1 MSSFHSLLDGF
12 ASALT
17 LSNLGFGL
25 LGTFLGTLVGVLPG
39 IGPALAIALLLPIT
53 YTVSPA
59 SALIMFAAIYYG
71 AMYGGSTT
79 SILLN
84 TPGESGSVMTALEGN
99 KMARNGRAGAALATA
114 AIGSFVAGTIATAIL
129 AFTAP
134 SIADLAIKV
143 GAADYVAL
151 MLVAFTTVSS
161 LLGSSQIRG
170 FISLAVGLVLG
181 LIGADLQSGL
191 ARLTFGNQS
200 AVEGIET
207 VPVIVAIFALGEAL
221 YIASRFKE
229 EGWKILPMKG
239 KALMTRDD
247 WKRSW
252 MPWLRGTAI
261 GFPLGVIPA
270 GGSEVPTF
278 LSYAV
283 EKNLTKHPEEFGHGA
298 IEGVAGPE
306 AANNAN
312 AAGALV
318 PLLALGLPTSATAA
332 VILVAFQTY
341 QIQPGP
347 TLFLTNGALI
357 WTLIASL
364 FIGNTLLLVLNLPL
378 VRVWVQLLKV
388 PRPYLF
394 AGITIFALLGSYA
407 LNTSTFDVQVAIAIG
422 IVGFLFRRYG
432 MPITPLIL
440 GLILGPNLE
449 LQFRRALQISA
460 GDYGTLYATPLSKVL
475 YLVLIVVILGPSLWG
490 LRKKIANRKGHVS
503 K

>member
-1 MSSFHSLLDGF
+1 MSSFNSLIDGF

-84 TPGESGSVMTALEGN
+84 TPGESGSVITALEGN
-99 KMARNGRAGAALATA
+99 KMARRGPAGAALATA

-134 SIADLAIKV
+134 SIADMAIKV

-161 LLGSSQIRG
+161 LLGASQIRG
-170 FISLAVGLVLG
+170 FIALAVGLVLG

-191 ARLTFGNQS
+191 SRLTFGNQA

-207 VPVIVAIFALGEAL
+207 VPVIVSIFALGEAL

-229 EGWKILPMKG
+229 LGWNIIPMKG
-239 KALMTRDD
+239 KAFMTRDD

-252 MPWLRGTAI
+252 KPWLRGTAL

-278 LSYAV
+278 LSYSI
-283 EKNLTKHPEEFGHGA
+283 EKKLSKHPEEFGKGA

-364 FIGNTLLLVLNLPL
+364 FIGNALLLILNLPL
-378 VRVWVQLLKV
+378 VKLWVQLLKI

-394 AGITIFALLGSYA
+394 AGIVTFAMLGAYA
-407 LNTSTFDVQVAIAIG
+407 LNASTFDVQVAIAIG
-422 IVGFLFRRYG
+422 IVGFLFRRFG

-460 GDYGTLYATPLSKVL
+460 GDYGTLWASPLSKVL
-475 YLVLIVVILGPSLWG
+475 YAVLILALFTPVITKVMKKV
-490 LRKKIANRKGHVS
+490 RKDANA
-503 K
+503 

>member
-1 MSSFHSLLDGF
+1 MF
-12 ASALT
+12 AS
-17 LSNLGFGL
+17 
-25 LGTFLGTLVGVLPG
+25 
-39 IGPALAIALLLPIT
+39 
-53 YTVSPA
+53 
-59 SALIMFAAIYYG
+59 IYYG

-99 KMARNGRAGAALATA
+99 KMARRGRAGAALATA
-114 AIGSFVAGTIATAIL
+114 AIGSFIAGSIATLIL
-129 AFTAP
+129 AFTTP

-143 GAADYVAL
+143 GAAEYVAL
-151 MLVAFTTVSS
+151 MLVAFGTVSS

-181 LIGADLQSGL
+181 LVGADLQSGL
-191 ARLTFGNQS
+191 SRLTFGNQA

-207 VPVIVAIFALGEAL
+207 VPVIVSIFALGEAL
-221 YIASRFKE
+221 YIASRFKDT
-229 EGWKILPMKG
+229 GWDIIPMKG

-252 MPWLRGTAI
+252 KPWIRGTFL
-261 GFPLGVIPA
+261 GFPLGVVPA
-270 GGSEVPTF
+270 GGSEIPTF
-278 LSYAV
+278 LSYSL
-283 EKNLTKHPEEFGHGA
+283 EKKLSKHKDEFGHGA

-364 FIGNTLLLVLNLPL
+364 FIGNTLLLILNLPL
-378 VRVWVQLLKV
+378 VRLWVQLLRI

-394 AGITIFALLGSYA
+394 GGIVTFALLGAYA

-422 IVGFLFRRYG
+422 ILGFLFRRFG
-432 MPITPLIL
+432 LPITPLIL

-449 LQFRRALQISA
+449 LQFRRALQLSA
-460 GDYGTLYATPLSKVL
+460 GDYSTLWASPLSKIL
-475 YLVLIVVILGPSLWG
+475 YGVLILSLLTPIISRVI
-490 LRKKIANRKGHVS
+490 RKVRSAAS

>member
-1 MSSFHSLLDGF
+1 MSSLNSLLDGF

-170 FISLAVGLVLG
+170 FIALAVGLVLG
-181 LIGADLQSGL
+181 LVGADLQSGL

-239 KALMTRDD
+239 KALMTRED

-252 MPWLRGTAI
+252 KPWIRGTAI

-394 AGITIFALLGSYA
+394 AGIVTFALLGSYA

-475 YLVLIVVILGPSLWG
+475 YLVLIVVILGPSLWS
-490 LRKKIANRKGHVS
+490 LRKKIASRKGHVA